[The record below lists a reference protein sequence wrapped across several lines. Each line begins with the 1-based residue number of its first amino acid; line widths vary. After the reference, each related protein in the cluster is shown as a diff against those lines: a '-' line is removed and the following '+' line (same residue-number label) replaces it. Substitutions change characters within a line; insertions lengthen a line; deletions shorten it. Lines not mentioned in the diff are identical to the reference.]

1 MIVIHDPSR
10 CCGCSACQAVC
21 PHDAV
26 IMKEDRLGFLYP
38 EVDSDKCVG
47 CGLCESVCAFS
58 SDLEEKGPVSE
69 SLSLEVHAARHKDNE
84 VVGLSQSGG
93 VFTALS
99 DVVLNGGGVV
109 YGAAFDDDFNVCHRR
124 AATRLERD
132 GFRGSKYVQSCLEG
146 VFRDVRADLKA
157 GLPVMFCGT
166 PCQVAGLKSYIPDGL
181 QANLFTVDFVCH
193 GVPSPAI
200 WHDYVAYMGRRSKI
214 DKVVF
219 RDKSAAG
226 WKVHL
231 ESFTYDDG
239 AVVTSETYRILFYK
253 NIMLRHSC
261 GVCPYDILNRRS
273 DIVIGDFW
281 GVDEA
286 LPSFDGAAG
295 TSMLICR
302 TEKGRSIIERAA
314 DSLEMRK
321 TVISYDF
328 MSGYNPNLVRPSR
341 ICKDRVKLEEE
352 YAEKG
357 FLHVA
362 RKWSDLGIRYRLW
375 KVKVFFKRLFR
386 IDI

>member
-69 SLSLEVHAARHKDNE
+69 SLSVEVHAARHKDNE

-132 GFRGSKYVQSCLEG
+132 GFRGSKYVQSCLEW

-214 DKVVF
+214 DKVAF

-281 GVDEA
+281 GVDET

>member
-69 SLSLEVHAARHKDNE
+69 SLSVEVHAARHKDNE

-214 DKVVF
+214 DKVAF

-375 KVKVFFKRLFR
+375 KVKVFLKRLFR